1 MARRPGLPGLLL
13 AGAAAYGLY
22 KLSKLSAE
30 ERTDLVNKGKKLV
43 QDNIPGLKN
52 ALSGSNAD
60 NPTATNGRVNNF
72 AEDVSYGG

>member
-30 ERTDLVNKGKKLV
+30 ERNDLVNKGKKLV
-43 QDNIPGLKN
+43 QDKVPGLKN
-52 ALSGSNAD
+52 AFGSSNED
-60 NPTATNGRVNNF
+60 TNATNGRVNNF

>member
-30 ERTDLVNKGKKLV
+30 ERTDLVNKGKKILDEGV
-43 QDNIPGLKN
+43 SGLKDRFGGATGN
-52 ALSGSNAD
+52 Q
-60 NPTATNGRVNNF
+60 PQTANGGANSY
-72 AEDVSYGG
+72 AEPVTYGG

>member
-22 KLSKLSAE
+22 KLSKLSTE

-43 QDNIPGLKN
+43 TDNIPGLKN
-52 ALSGSNAD
+52 AFGGN
-60 NPTATNGRVNNF
+60 NETATNGRVNSYP
-72 AEDVSYGG
+72 EEVTYGG

>member
-22 KLSKLSAE
+22 KLSKLSTE

-43 QDNIPGLKN
+43 TDNVPALKN
-52 ALSGSNAD
+52 ALGGSAGAA
-60 NPTATNGRVNNF
+60 TTNGHVNNF
-72 AEDVSYGG
+72 SEEVTYGG

>member
-22 KLSKLSAE
+22 KLSKLSAD
-30 ERTDLVNKGKKLV
+30 ERTELVNKGKKLV
-43 QDNIPGLKN
+43 TDNIPKLKN
-52 ALSGSNAD
+52 AFGGAD
-60 NPTATNGRVNNF
+60 EANGGVSNGRVNNY